1 MGNDFFRALAL
12 VMVIEGL
19 IPFLS
24 PRRFRESLLRA
35 ASIEDRPLRIVG
47 FVAMVAGAVMLHVLS
62 KP

>member
-1 MGNDFFRALAL
+1 
-12 VMVIEGL
+12 MVIEGL